1 MPKTSLQSSNLPYQ
15 KITYMLNK
23 NADLNQQSGIMTA
36 PGMKCRIM
44 DGPNSLV
51 ILKRA
56 SMISDNCTSVAPS
69 INSVQKIW
77 SSPCSKFWQSPI
89 LHQQPAEEKQ
99 NSGISF
105 NYHFYCF
112 FLEGSF
118 LYFAFKTIFLIIWQK
133 KKKMGGR
140 SF

>member
-1 MPKTSLQSSNLPYQ
+1 
-15 KITYMLNK
+15 MLNK

-36 PGMKCRIM
+36 TGMKCRIM
-44 DGPNSLV
+44 DGPISLV

-69 INSVQKIW
+69 INAVQKIW

-99 NSGISF
+99 NSGISS
-105 NYHFYCF
+105 NYHFNLF

-118 LYFAFKTIFLIIWQK
+118 LYFAFKTIFLIILAEKEEDGQMNLLIQPK
-133 KKKMGGR
+133 
-140 SF
+140 